1 MRGSV
6 RPEPASRMTA
16 VPRRH
21 GRARRRH
28 GRAGCGAA
36 RAAATL
42 ALAVA
47 TAAAGCKR
55 GPEPAQAGSLQTAT
69 VERRDLDVRV
79 EASGTV
85 EPVRVV
91 EVKSRA
97 SGEILKISV
106 ETGDEVPQGALLAQI
121 DPRDVRNAA
130 QQAEADLEAAH
141 ARLSVTESQAKRTA
155 ELRQARVAT
164 QQEDEAAALDAA
176 DARAQLVKARTNLEL
191 AREREGDVT
200 IRAPIAGTV
209 IQKAVEEGQIIASAS
224 QNVSGGTTLFFMA
237 DLSQMQARALV
248 DEIDIGQ
255 IASGQPARVTV
266 ESYPGRTF
274 SGRVLKIEP
283 QAVVEQNVTMFPVL
297 ILLENRDGLLKPG
310 MNAEIEV
317 EVARRPDA
325 LVVPNTAVTSPRE
338 ASAVAAALGLD
349 AADVRQALSSGGAAG
364 PRAASDGRSGRAA
377 AEAGPGSRDSTGA
390 PAAEGPGAT
399 AGQPGV
405 VFVAGSAGPEPR
417 LVVLG
422 LSDWDD
428 TEVLSG
434 LEPGQRVVLLSVA
447 RLQQQQDQF
456 QQRVQQ
462 RAGNPFS
469 TSGGGGAPAAPA
481 RPAGGRP

>member
-1 MRGSV
+1 V
-6 RPEPASRMTA
+6 
-16 VPRRH
+16 
-21 GRARRRH
+21 
-28 GRAGCGAA
+28 
-36 RAAATL
+36 
-42 ALAVA
+42 AVA
-47 TAAAGCKR
+47 SIALGVAVGAAGCRR
-55 GPEPAQAGSLQTAT
+55 GPEPARAGSLQTAT
-69 VERRDLDVRV
+69 VERRDLDVSV
-79 EASGTV
+79 EASGTI

-97 SGEILKISV
+97 SGEVLEIRV
-106 ETGDEVPQGALLAQI
+106 ETGDQVPQGALLAEI

-130 QQAEADLEAAH
+130 QQAQADLEAAR

-164 QQEDEAAALDAA
+164 QQEDEAATLEAA
-176 DARAQLVKARTNLEL
+176 DARAQLVKAQTNLEL

-237 DLSQMQARALV
+237 DLSRMQARALV

-255 IASGQPARVTV
+255 IAAGQPARVTV
-266 ESYPGRTF
+266 ESYPGRSFT
-274 SGRVLKIEP
+274 GRVLKIEP
-283 QAVVEQNVTMFPVL
+283 QAVTEQNVTMFPVL
-297 ILLENRDGLLKPG
+297 ILLDNEDGLLKPG

-317 EVARRPDA
+317 EVARRPGA
-325 LVVPNTAVTSPRE
+325 VVVPNAAVTSPRE
-338 ASAVAAALGLD
+338 ASTVAAALGLD
-349 AADVRQALSSGGAAG
+349 AAEVRQALSRAAGGGSEAAGNGRFARSPSGAAG
-364 PRAASDGRSGRAA
+364 EGASRHRTGSEGRDSRAA
-377 AEAGPGSRDSTGA
+377 ASASDSNGA
-390 PAAEGPGAT
+390 DQALPAT
-399 AGQPGV
+399 TGQPGV
-405 VFVAGSAGPEPR
+405 VFLAGGERPEPR

-428 TEVLSG
+428 TEVVSG
-434 LEPGQRVVLLSVA
+434 LEPGQQVVLLSVA

-469 TSGGGGAPAAPA
+469 TSAGGAATAPAPAA
-481 RPAGGRP
+481 GGRR